1 MRRFVGASLLALFAL
16 FLSFAMITPGIVRAD
31 PRDFTLVN
39 ESSVT
44 IVYAYVSSSD
54 VSDWEEDVLGDDVL
68 PPGQRVNITFSGFTP
83 GNCSY
88 DIKVVG
94 RGGETG
100 YLWAVDLCSTATVTF
115 TD

>member
-1 MRRFVGASLLALFAL
+1 MRKLLPTPLLALLVLA
-16 FLSFAMITPGIVRAD
+16 LSFVTVAPAVARAD

-44 IVYAYVSSSD
+44 IGYAYVSPAD
-54 VSDWEEDVLGDDVL
+54 VGDWEADVLGDDVL
-68 PPGQRVNITFSGFTP
+68 PPQQRVNITFSNDTAGR
-83 GNCSY
+83 CSY

-94 RGGETG
+94 TAGETG
-100 YLWAVDLCSTATVTF
+100 YLWAVDLCATATVTF

>member
-1 MRRFVGASLLALFAL
+1 MRKLIGAPLLALLLVAFSLGTVA
-16 FLSFAMITPGIVRAD
+16 AEAVRAD

-44 IVYAYVSSSD
+44 IAYAYVSSTD
-54 VSDWEEDVLGDDVL
+54 ITDWNDDVLGDDVL
-68 PPGQRVNITFSGFTP
+68 PPGRRVGVTFTAFTP
-83 GNCSY
+83 GTCAY

-94 RGGETG
+94 LGGETG
-100 YLWAVDLCSTATVTF
+100 YLWAVDLCATATVTF